1 MKLNVDNVGKV
12 YHVGL
17 YIRLS
22 REDDDK
28 VYESESITNQK
39 SLLLQYVKE
48 NNLNVYDIYI
58 DDGYSGT
65 NFDRPDFNRLLN
77 DIELGKINMVI
88 MGRKTYE
95 SLPTYPSS
103 LPNRINSVIT
113 SKARLLEENEYDEY
127 VVFFENIEE
136 VLGTVEECEKIVGL
150 DNEYFIIGGGTIYKQ
165 FLPLCDKIYLTEVN
179 QEFPEA
185 DTYFKYNKGEFK
197 VVEESEEKEENGFK
211 FKFET
216 LERVYQD

>member
-1 MKLNVDNVGKV
+1 MNFSIVVATGKNGEIGSKGKL
-12 YHVGL
+12 L
-17 YIRLS
+17 W
-22 REDDDK
+22 
-28 VYESESITNQK
+28 SIPSDLK
-39 SLLLQYVKE
+39 HFK
-48 NNLNVYDIYI
+48 DITT
-58 DDGYSGT
+58 S
-65 NFDRPDFNRLLN
+65 
-77 DIELGKINMVI
+77 GKINMVI

-103 LPNRINSVIT
+103 LPDRINSVIT

-165 FLPLCDKIYLTEVN
+165 FLPLCDKIYLTEVD

-211 FKFET
+211 FKFTT
-216 LERVYQD
+216 LKRVCQD